1 MNQNLIL
8 LPVFAQVLLTFAV
21 LIAMGGRRRTALTSK
36 ATRMKDI
43 ALGQDAWPVDAT
55 KAANNF
61 RNQFEIPVLFY
72 AVVAFALLTK
82 SVDAWMLGFAA
93 VFVMARA
100 VHAFIHLGANQVMNR
115 AYAYFVSVGAVL
127 AMWILLMART
137 FPSYV

>member
-21 LIAMGGRRRTALTSK
+21 LVVMGGRRRTALVSK
-36 ATRMKDI
+36 ATRLKDI

-61 RNQFEIPVLFY
+61 SNQFEVPVLFY
-72 AVVAFALLTK
+72 AVAAFALITK

-93 VFVMARA
+93 LFVIARA
-100 VHAFIHLGANQVMNR
+100 IHSCIHVGGNLVMNR
-115 AYAYFVSVGAVL
+115 AYAYMVSVAAVL
-127 AMWILLMART
+127 GMWVLLMVRT
-137 FPSYV
+137 FAIQV